1 MLNFHPA
8 VDNTEKTATFVR
20 STNNTHTMNTPA
32 YVTKETMKSE
42 QVRATFEAIIAA
54 ETCSKRK
61 DDVRFLMEYLF
72 NEKFR
77 QHVSDECWKAVQGCK
92 QANA

>member
-1 MLNFHPA
+1 MLNFHLA
-8 VDNTEKTATFVR
+8 VDNTGNATIFDPA
-20 STNNTHTMNTPA
+20 TTKHTHAMNTPG
-32 YVTKETMKSE
+32 YVTKETMNSE

-77 QHVSDECWKAVQGCK
+77 QHVSDECWKAVQGLTR
-92 QANA
+92 

>member
-1 MLNFHPA
+1 MLKYVNA
-8 VDNTEKTATFVR
+8 VDNSEDATIFDPA
-20 STNNTHTMNTPA
+20 TTKHTHTMNTPG
-32 YVTKETMKSE
+32 YVTKETMNSE

-77 QHVSDECWKAVQGCK
+77 QHVSDECWKAVQGLTR
-92 QANA
+92 

>member
-1 MLNFHPA
+1 MYFCRVIKQKQHA
-8 VDNTEKTATFVR
+8 
-20 STNNTHTMNTPA
+20 MNA
-32 YVTKETMKSE
+32 YVTKETMSSKE
-42 QVRATFEAIIAA
+42 VRATFEAIIAA

-77 QHVSDECWKAVQGCK
+77 KHMSDEVWKAVQELTR
-92 QANA
+92 